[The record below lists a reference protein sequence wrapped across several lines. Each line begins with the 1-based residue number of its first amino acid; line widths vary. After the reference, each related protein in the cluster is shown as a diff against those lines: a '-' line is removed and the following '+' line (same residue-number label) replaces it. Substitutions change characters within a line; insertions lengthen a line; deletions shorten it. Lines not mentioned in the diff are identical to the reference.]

1 MAHIL
6 VSGGTGDLGREV
18 VRELLAAGH
27 SVRVLSRRARQEA
40 DPTVVEWARADL
52 ERDRGIREAVAGVNA
67 IVHAA
72 SGTGPRPGVRSQRGL
87 REHSA
92 AVDVTGTER
101 LLRAAR
107 DAGVSHLLYVSIV
120 GMEQVPYFYYRRKLA
135 AEALVR
141 EGRVPWTILRA
152 TQFHTLLDYAL
163 EQAARFPML
172 ALPTGW
178 RFQPVAPADVAGRIR
193 EALAAA
199 PAGQLP
205 DFGGPEVQR
214 LDDLARV
221 WLRAHGL
228 RKAVVPLW
236 VPGRFAAAVSRGRL
250 TCPEHR
256 EGAITWLEWLH
267 ARSISS
273 K

>member
-1 MAHIL
+1 MTRML
-6 VSGGTGDLGREV
+6 VTGGTGDLGREV

-27 SVRVLSRRARQEA
+27 AVRVMSRRERSAA
-40 DPTVVEWARADL
+40 DPAAVEWARADL
-52 ERDRGIREAVAGVNA
+52 ERDRGIHEAVAGVDA

-87 REHSA
+87 WAHSA

-120 GMEQVPYFYYRRKLA
+120 GMEHVPFFYYRRKLA

-141 EGRVPWTILRA
+141 AGSVPWTILRA
-152 TQFHTLLDYAL
+152 TQFHTLLDFVL
-163 EQAARFPML
+163 KQVARFPVL
-172 ALPTGW
+172 TLPTGW
-178 RFQPVAPADVAGRIR
+178 RFQPVAPADVAGRVR
-193 EALAAA
+193 AAMTA
-199 PAGQLP
+199 GPAGRVP
-205 DFGGPEVQR
+205 DFGGPEVLR
-214 LDDLARV
+214 LGELARA

-228 RKAVVPLW
+228 RRPILPLW
-236 VPGRFAAAVSRGRL
+236 VPGKAAASVSRGRL

-256 EGAITWLEWLH
+256 DGTVTWAEWLRVH
-267 ARSISS
+267 PIG
-273 K
+273 